1 MRAPRALRVAA
12 GAVVIAGVLAAGL
25 VADGPYAPGRAGANP
40 VPGHG
45 VRIMIVGDSI
55 TQGPSGGYTWRY
67 RLWRHLTGADVP
79 VDFVGPR
86 TDLYDFVNAR
96 WNDHHYAAP
105 HFDWDHDAVSGEP
118 LSTAMTTIGGQVRR
132 YRPRYLLVLLGT
144 NDLAIFH
151 TSITESAANVRRFV
165 ASARR
170 AEPDVR
176 IVLGRIPPMTP
187 NPATGPDI
195 NTTITAYNTMIS
207 ASARSL
213 STRRSPIV
221 VADAHA
227 GYDDRRDSWDGTHP
241 NARGELRI
249 AAAFEDALHAGF
261 GLGPPATRPLPRV
274 RVGPAT
280 APRVTAR
287 GGPGTVLLSWPA
299 VPGAS
304 GYWLWRREVGV
315 DARFTRLPDPLNT
328 RSIPWRDSGLARG
341 VAYEYRVQP
350 IRGRDAGVKSAP
362 VRVTTTADGPPAPR
376 LTARPGDGEARLTWT
391 AAPGTK
397 YWVLLRR
404 AGDRGFH
411 RLPFPVSGSPFTVA
425 PLVNGARYD
434 VRLQATSGMT
444 DGPLTNVSTVV
455 PHG

>member
-1 MRAPRALRVAA
+1 MVARRALRAPAAAVVMVAMLA
-12 GAVVIAGVLAAGL
+12 GAL
-25 VADGPYAPGRAGANP
+25 VADRPSARAPAGANP
-40 VPGHG
+40 VPGRG
-45 VRIMIVGDSI
+45 VPIMIVGDSI
-55 TQGPSGGYTWRY
+55 TQGASGSYTWRY
-67 RLWRHLTGADVP
+67 RLWRHLTGAGVA

-151 TSITESAANVRRFV
+151 TPIDRSAANVRRFV

-195 NTTITAYNTMIS
+195 DAAITAYDAMIS
-207 ASARSL
+207 ASAREL

-221 VADAHA
+221 VADTHA
-227 GYDDRRDSWDGTHP
+227 GYDDQRDSWDGTHP

-249 AAAFEDALHAGF
+249 AAAFEDALHSGF
-261 GLGPPATRPLPRV
+261 GLGPPAARPLPRV
-274 RVGPAT
+274 PVGPAL

-287 GGPGTVLLSWPA
+287 GGPGSVLLSWPA
-299 VPGAS
+299 VPGAT

-315 DARFTRLPDPLNT
+315 DAGFTRLPDPLNV

-341 VAYEYRVQP
+341 VTYEYRVQP
-350 IRGRDAGVKSAP
+350 IRVRDAGVRSAP
-362 VRVTTTADGPPAPR
+362 VRVTTTRDGPPAPR
-376 LTARPGDGEARLTWT
+376 LTARAGDGEARLTW
-391 AAPGTK
+391 AATPGTK

-404 AGDRGFH
+404 AGDRGFR
-411 RLPFPVSGSPFTVA
+411 RLPFPVSGPPFTVS

-434 VRLQATSGMT
+434 VRLQSTRGLT
-444 DGPLTNVSTVV
+444 DGPLTNVTTVV
-455 PHG
+455 PHA